1 MAEQQ
6 KGETHFLHK
15 SNHLLMFVLKS
26 QGSIS
31 TGAEIEEHHIRFEFA
46 AGYDAA

>member
-1 MAEQQ
+1 MPYAKVE
-6 KGETHFLHK
+6 EA
-15 SNHLLMFVLKS
+15 
-26 QGSIS
+26 